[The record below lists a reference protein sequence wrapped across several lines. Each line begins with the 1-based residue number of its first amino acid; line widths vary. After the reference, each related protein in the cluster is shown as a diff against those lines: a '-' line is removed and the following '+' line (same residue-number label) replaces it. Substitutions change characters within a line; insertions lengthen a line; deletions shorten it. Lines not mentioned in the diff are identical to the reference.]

1 MKKNIKDKQA
11 RSSAAEHCFDV
22 AGVSGSN
29 PLVPTRKIW
38 LMLRIA

>member
-1 MKKNIKDKQA
+1 MKKEA

-29 PLVPTRKIW
+29 PLVPTSVQMIDF
-38 LMLRIA
+38 